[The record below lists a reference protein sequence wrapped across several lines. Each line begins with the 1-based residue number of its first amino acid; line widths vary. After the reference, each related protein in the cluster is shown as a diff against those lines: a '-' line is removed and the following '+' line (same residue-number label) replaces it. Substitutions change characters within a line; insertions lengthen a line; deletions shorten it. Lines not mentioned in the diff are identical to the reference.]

1 MNNLKTIRKK
11 AGLTSFDLA
20 REMGCT
26 RGSIGHYET
35 GRRLPDI
42 KVAQRLVAS
51 LNNLGAECSIE
62 EVFPSETGAATVIQ
76 PSQ

>member
-42 KVAQRLVAS
+42 NTAKRLVAS
-51 LNNLGAECSIE
+51 LNKLGAECSLE
-62 EVFPSETGAATVIQ
+62 EAFPSEVIA
-76 PSQ
+76 PSAMQ